1 MSAGFSLF
9 IGHFHPVC
17 CALQEWQIFQFPFHQ
32 ELNTWGTEICSNHY
46 LEIAEMNAD
55 YNSANEQKNAQQL
68 SHEAIAKCMAS
79 SSSDTASKIPDQ
91 NPLVATPDTKGYQF
105 GAIQQ
110 MPRDGFPNKAP
121 KGELQATIDNVG
133 HMLAHYGVTV
143 RYNVVKKKT
152 EIVIPYLGTETD
164 NGANASMTHLIS
176 LAALNGLPTTL
187 VIQYVEA
194 LADMNQYNPVKEW
207 IQSAPWDGVD
217 RLPLVHAT
225 ITSKKDY
232 PVVLKRLLLDKWLL
246 SATAAALKPKG
257 FHTRGML
264 TLQGAQGLGK
274 TSWVRSLVS
283 DPDLREKVVKVDH
296 HLDTSN
302 KDAVLGAIAHWLTEV
317 GELDSSLKKDVAR
330 LKGFLTS
337 DHDKIRRPY
346 AREESEFARRTVFC
360 ATVNDPKFLVDT
372 TGNTRFWTI
381 DVESINYNHGIDMQQ
396 VFAQLAVQ
404 LEGGAQWW
412 LTAQEESLL
421 DEVNSAHQAVS
432 VIREELMEALD
443 TTPGADVTVR
453 RLTASAVLKALNYEK
468 PTPAQARECGGI
480 LRGMLG
486 DSNTKGVWSVP
497 FRTNF
502 EEPAIYKADAFQ
514 VITDPDF

>member
-1 MSAGFSLF
+1 LTETTLNAKADASLAASTN
-9 IGHFHPVC
+9 P
-17 CALQEWQIFQFPFHQ
+17 QTP
-32 ELNTWGTEICSNHY
+32 
-46 LEIAEMNAD
+46 
-55 YNSANEQKNAQQL
+55 QQL
-68 SHEAIAKCMAS
+68 SHEVIAKCMATS
-79 SSSDTASKIPDQ
+79 LSDPMGTVPDQ
-91 NPLVATPDTKGYQF
+91 NQVVVNPDIKGYQF

-110 MPRDGFPNKAP
+110 MPRVGFPNVTP
-121 KGELQATIDNVG
+121 KGDLQGTIDNVG

-176 LAALNGLPTTL
+176 LSALNDLPTTL
-187 VIQYVEA
+187 VAPYVEA
-194 LADMNQYNPVKEW
+194 LADLNQYNPVKEW
-207 IQSAPWDGVD
+207 IQSVAWDGVD
-217 RLPLVHAT
+217 RLPVVHAT
-225 ITSKKDY
+225 ITEKKGY
-232 PVVLKRLLLDKWLL
+232 PVVLKRILLNKWLL
-246 SATAAALKPKG
+246 SATAAVLKPKG

-283 DPDLREKVVKVDH
+283 NPELREKIVKVDH
-296 HLDTSN
+296 HLDSSN
-302 KDAVLGAIAHWLTEV
+302 KDSVYGAIAHWLVEV

-346 AREESEFARRTVFC
+346 AREEAEYARRTVFV

-381 DVESINYNHGIDMQQ
+381 EVESINYDHGIDMQQ
-396 VFAQLAVQ
+396 VFSQLAVQ

-421 DEVNSAHQAVS
+421 DEVNSSHQAVS
-432 VIREELMEALD
+432 VIREELMVSID

-453 RLTASAVLKALNYEK
+453 KLTASAVLKALGYDHPSN
-468 PTPAQARECGGI
+468 PQAKECGAI
-480 LRGMLG
+480 LRTMLG
-486 DSNTKGVWSVP
+486 DPNSKGVWSVP
-497 FRTNF
+497 FVANF
-502 EEPAIYKADAFQ
+502 EEPAIYKVEDFE

>member
-1 MSAGFSLF
+1 
-9 IGHFHPVC
+9 
-17 CALQEWQIFQFPFHQ
+17 
-32 ELNTWGTEICSNHY
+32 
-46 LEIAEMNAD
+46 MNAD
-55 YNSANEQKNAQQL
+55 YNSATEQKNAQEL
-68 SHEAIAKCMAS
+68 SREVIAKCMAS
-79 SSSDTASKIPDQ
+79 SLSDPQGAVPDQ
-91 NPLVATPDTKGYQF
+91 NQLVSDPEIKGYQI
-105 GAIQQ
+105 GVIQQ
-110 MPRDGFPNKAP
+110 MPRERFPNKSST
-121 KGELQATIDNVG
+121 GVLQGTIDNIG
-133 HMLAHYGVTV
+133 HMLAHYGVTA

-152 EIVIPYLGTETD
+152 EIVLPYLGTETD

-176 LAALNGLPTTL
+176 LAALNALPTTL
-187 VIQYVEA
+187 VPQYVEA

-225 ITSKKDY
+225 ITEKKDY
-232 PVVLKRLLLDKWLL
+232 PVVLKRILLDKWLL

-283 DPDLREKVVKVDH
+283 DPELREKVVKVDH

-302 KDAVLGAIAHWLTEV
+302 KDSVLGAIAHWVVEV

-346 AREESEFARRTVFC
+346 AREDSEFARRTVFC

-381 DVESINYNHGIDMQQ
+381 DVEGIDYNHGIDMQQ

-443 TTPGADVTVR
+443 TTPGADVTIR
-453 RLTASAVLKALNYEK
+453 RLTASALLKALNYEK
-468 PTPAQARECGGI
+468 PTSAQARECGQI
-480 LRGMLG
+480 LRTMIG
-486 DSNTKGVWSVP
+486 DPNTKGVWSVP
-497 FRTNF
+497 FKANL
-502 EEPAIYKADAFQ
+502 EEPVSYKEDEFQ
-514 VITDPDF
+514 VVTDPDF